1 MRKIQTGRSMAAGTQ
16 QQRKRARRGA
26 STRSGQAIVLF
37 AVVSV
42 GLLGLVGLA
51 IDGGQALLNRR
62 AMQASADSA
71 AEASAHMLAANF
83 RTTGSPASG
92 LYSDTDISK
101 VVCDTATGSQSG
113 GSPGLT
119 CATDVTAYYT
129 DASGQRVAGPVAV
142 GGGSIPS
149 AAHGVEVTSRDPA
162 HSTRFVQLVGFKTA
176 QEAAKGTSTF
186 SAVQSVDVT
195 QPNSGPWVVWFKTCN
210 NGVEGAWIK
219 IGDDVVFRSNQFAAD
234 AACGDPAWGIN
245 GNGFKGFLKF
255 EDDCNGHPNVYQQ
268 GDACSSS
275 GNALGQEPTQN
286 VVNAYNNQTPL
297 YLPVIDS
304 SYKQSGVNHFHI
316 VGFVAI
322 IPDSANTNP
331 SSPWTG
337 KIVGYSAKL
346 PNSGCPEGQS
356 CGTPPTYT
364 PLSIGLAG

>member
-1 MRKIQTGRSMAAGTQ
+1 MAAGTQ

-71 AEASAHMLAANF
+71 AEASARMLAANF
-83 RTTGSPASG
+83 RTTGSAASG

-119 CATDVTAYYT
+119 CATDVVAYYT
-129 DASGQRVAGPVAV
+129 DAGGQRVAGPVAV

-176 QEAAKGTSTF
+176 QEAAKGSSTF

-195 QPNSGPWVVWFKTCN
+195 QPDSGPWVVWFKTCN
-210 NGVEGAWIK
+210 YSVNPPVEGGSIK
-219 IGDDVVFRSNQFAAD
+219 IGDDVVFRDNGFAND
-234 AACGDPAWGIN
+234 AACGDPAWQVN
-245 GNGFKGFLKF
+245 GNGFKGFLKS

-275 GNALGQEPTQN
+275 GNAIGQEPTQN
-286 VVNAYNNQTPL
+286 VVNAHDNQTPL
-297 YLPVIDS
+297 VIPVIDS

-322 IPDSANTNP
+322 IPAGSSA
-331 SSPWTG
+331 SPR
-337 KIVGYSAKL
+337 S
-346 PNSGCPEGQS
+346 CP
-356 CGTPPTYT
+356 TAAVRRARTAARPPPT
-364 PLSIGLAG
+364 LRSRSDSLDR